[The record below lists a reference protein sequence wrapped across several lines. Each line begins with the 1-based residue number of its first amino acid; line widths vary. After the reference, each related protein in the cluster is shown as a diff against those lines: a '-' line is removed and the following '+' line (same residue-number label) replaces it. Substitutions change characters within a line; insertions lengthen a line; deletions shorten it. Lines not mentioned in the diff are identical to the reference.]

1 MSTSTSLI
9 TSSKKKDVKRSHVW
23 NYFEEINEE
32 GKKYTKCQIEGCK
45 EKLSYNG
52 NTSTMATHMKAKH
65 PSISL
70 QTDQDQPTLNSEQF
84 KLKSLSNE
92 KKNQITKS
100 ICDFIT
106 LDMRSLS
113 IIDGVGFQ
121 NLIHVLE
128 PRYEIPSR
136 TSFSRTLIPESF
148 NQIKTLLI
156 EELKEIKAYATTFDY
171 WTSNACRSYLTITI
185 HYLTKGF
192 KLQDFIL
199 STCEITD
206 PHTGINT
213 AQNIGLILTEYGL
226 PTHNPHLM
234 WSTCDGA
241 ANMKKTTNILG
252 HTYIYCFA
260 HLLHN
265 TLLKSKWI
273 QEQEISEVMFKSR
286 ELIKY
291 FKNSTKN
298 TNKLNEMNKKMNL
311 KQKKLKLD
319 VITRWHSTYDM
330 LQRLVENRTT
340 IVNLALEDKE
350 VQNLNLNES
359 EWQDLINVKNVL
371 SPFRDIS
378 DLLCSVQ
385 TPSISILK
393 PIITNIKNNLLQV
406 QEDDDVLISQMKSQ
420 IYDDFC
426 QRTNIYSEIDD
437 LLNLATLLDPRV
449 KNLVISDV
457 QQKEKA
463 YSLLYSSCEIYG
475 IDIEPIENSE
485 ELIEKDLEFVKKK

>member
-92 KKNQITKS
+92 KKNQIAKS

-156 EELKEIKAYATTFDY
+156 EELKEIKA
-171 WTSNACRSYLTITI
+171 
-185 HYLTKGF
+185 
-192 KLQDFIL
+192 
-199 STCEITD
+199 
-206 PHTGINT
+206 
-213 AQNIGLILTEYGL
+213 
-226 PTHNPHLM
+226 
-234 WSTCDGA
+234 
-241 ANMKKTTNILG
+241 
-252 HTYIYCFA
+252 
-260 HLLHN
+260 
-265 TLLKSKWI
+265 
-273 QEQEISEVMFKSR
+273 
-286 ELIKY
+286 
-291 FKNSTKN
+291 
-298 TNKLNEMNKKMNL
+298 
-311 KQKKLKLD
+311 
-319 VITRWHSTYDM
+319 
-330 LQRLVENRTT
+330 
-340 IVNLALEDKE
+340 
-350 VQNLNLNES
+350 
-359 EWQDLINVKNVL
+359 
-371 SPFRDIS
+371 
-378 DLLCSVQ
+378 
-385 TPSISILK
+385 
-393 PIITNIKNNLLQV
+393 
-406 QEDDDVLISQMKSQ
+406 
-420 IYDDFC
+420 
-426 QRTNIYSEIDD
+426 
-437 LLNLATLLDPRV
+437 
-449 KNLVISDV
+449 
-457 QQKEKA
+457 
-463 YSLLYSSCEIYG
+463 
-475 IDIEPIENSE
+475 
-485 ELIEKDLEFVKKK
+485 